1 MYKPLLAT
9 ACAALLLA
17 ACGDRTQAV
26 VAAASPDTPQPAR
39 NFMLFFG
46 NDHANVTPES
56 EAVIQEAVRAARAN
70 PNARIT
76 VSGNA
81 DTYRQQRLQPGPV
94 AEAGR
99 SGPRRPGEGRHQPG
113 HDRGG
118 RPRRGCAAGLDQG
131 RCPRAEEPARRDHRP
146 VEPSARFDGV
156 LVLQEV
162 GQGARETERQ
172 AQPEEAGDQSS
183 GNRSHAPENL
193 SRRELAPAPD
203 AGK

>member
-26 VAAASPDTPQPAR
+26 VAAASPNTPQPAR

-56 EAVIQEAVRAARAN
+56 EAVILEAARAAKAN

-81 DTYRQQRLQPGPV
+81 DTWGDGVYNMSLSQRR
-94 AEAGR
+94 AEAV
-99 SGPRRPGEGRHQPG
+99 
-113 HDRGG
+113 
-118 RPRRGCAAGLDQG
+118 
-131 RCPRAEEPARRDHRP
+131 RDALVR
-146 VEPSARFDGV
+146 DGV
-156 LVLQEV
+156 NQASIAVV
-162 GQGARETERQ
+162 GRGEDALLISTKDGVRE
-172 AQPEEAGDQSS
+172 PK
-183 GNRSHAPENL
+183 NRRVEIIVQ
-193 SRRELAPAPD
+193 
-203 AGK
+203 